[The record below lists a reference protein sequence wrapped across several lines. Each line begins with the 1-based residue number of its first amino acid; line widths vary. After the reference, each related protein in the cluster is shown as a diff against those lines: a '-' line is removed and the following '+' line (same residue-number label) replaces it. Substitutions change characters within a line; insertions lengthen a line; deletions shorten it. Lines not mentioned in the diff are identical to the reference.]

1 MFEKDK
7 YIFTSI
13 SLSEEEEKEF
23 ERLDISTN
31 TDFLKYIRDRLT
43 QDDWEPIPKK
53 AKIIPVRFHKD
64 SKNLFDDVKRILKE
78 KNISFSRI
86 YKEYYNDFVQS
97 KCEKQ

>member
-23 ERLDISTN
+23 ERLNISTN
-31 TDFLKYIRDRLT
+31 TEFLKYIRDRLT

-64 SKNLFDDVKRILKE
+64 SKNLFDEIKKILKE

-86 YKEYYNDFVQS
+86 YKEYYKDFL
-97 KCEKQ
+97 KKNLEK